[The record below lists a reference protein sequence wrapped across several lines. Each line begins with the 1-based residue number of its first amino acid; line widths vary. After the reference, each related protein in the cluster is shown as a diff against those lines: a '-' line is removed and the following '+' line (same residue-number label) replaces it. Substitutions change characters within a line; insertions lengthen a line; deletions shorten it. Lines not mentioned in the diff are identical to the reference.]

1 MHAIF
6 DLYWF
11 VTLQSMPS
19 DTKPVQIKLCRQYW
33 SMSLNTNNMQR
44 YQNKTMITYI
54 EQEYLTMRLTM
65 QCKCEHF

>member
-1 MHAIF
+1 
-6 DLYWF
+6 
-11 VTLQSMPS
+11 
-19 DTKPVQIKLCRQYW
+19 
-33 SMSLNTNNMQR
+33 MQR